1 MGLKNPQY
9 LATRKG
15 YRLRKKSNLC
25 FLCPQSIHSLRIC
38 SSLYCFCSYR
48 VFFCISSALF
58 LQTRWRIARC
68 FRIWLRWV
76 MLEYLSRWDDLLTDG
91 FFLGSPWNL
100 EDSNTSTLVKRPGD
114 CHRSCSGGDLLVQE
128 TRMSKAIIAWRRL
141 HLLSI
146 SICASV
152 RTCATTCFGA
162 HGRLHCCSS
171 ETWLYTP
178 GLEYSKLGG
187 HMGSKISYISCF
199 FAPVNGFWTLLGL
212 HSTSLDTLIL
222 TWLVA
227 NPGSS
232 RGWNVF

>member
-1 MGLKNPQY
+1 MDFFSEILEILK
-9 LATRKG
+9 TRT
-15 YRLRKKSNLC
+15 
-25 FLCPQSIHSLRIC
+25 P
-38 SSLYCFCSYR
+38 
-48 VFFCISSALF
+48 
-58 LQTRWRIARC
+58 
-68 FRIWLRWV
+68 
-76 MLEYLSRWDDLLTDG
+76 
-91 FFLGSPWNL
+91 P
-100 EDSNTSTLVKRPGD
+100 LVKRAGD
-114 CHRSCSGGDLLVQE
+114 CRRSCSGGDLLVQE

-146 SICASV
+146 SICTRV
-152 RTCATTCFGA
+152 RTCTTTCFGA

-187 HMGSKISYISCF
+187 TWVRRLAILAVF

-222 TWLVA
+222 SWLVA